1 MKRYFSWLFQ
11 ERIRQNSVNSLTEES
26 REVALEEPQNP
37 EIIEQIYEK
46 AVPETQFIVEETDYD
61 KMRNPCG
68 QCVIQ

>member
-1 MKRYFSWLFQ
+1 M
-11 ERIRQNSVNSLTEES
+11 NSLTEDS

-46 AVPETQFIVEETDYD
+46 AVPETQFIVEENEYG
-61 KMRNPCG
+61 KLGNPCG